1 VSAQHEITDG
11 ADSHGVPT
19 GEPKVV
25 GQPPSLLHRV
35 RNRMFSSTSPV
46 WIFLVLMA
54 MVAVFGAL
62 RPTEFLSTFD
72 IQSIF
77 TNAAV
82 AMMLAVGMTYVIITA
97 GIDLSVGSVLVLA
110 GVVAA
115 KTMTAIGGTNPD
127 AIGWWPILAGL
138 AVGVL
143 AGIAAGVVN
152 GTLIAWLKIPPLIV
166 TLGMFGIALGLAD
179 VLTSGVDLAGVP
191 TKLGATIGNGQL
203 GPVPWLVI
211 IAVVVTI
218 IGGLVLSQTRFG
230 RHTYAIGS
238 NDEAAR
244 RAGINVPWHL
254 VKIYAIAGA
263 LSGLGGDLSL
273 AHFTTTTISGHLED
287 NLTAISA
294 VVIGGTSLFGGVGT
308 MIGSV
313 VGVFIPVV
321 LASGLVIMNVQS
333 FWQQVV
339 TGVILI
345 VAVYFDQVRR
355 RSRNR

>member
-1 VSAQHEITDG
+1 MSALERLR
-11 ADSHGVPT
+11 
-19 GEPKVV
+19 ER
-25 GQPPSLLHRV
+25 L
-35 RNRMFSSTSPV
+35 FSSTSPI
-46 WIFLVLMA
+46 WIFFVLVA
-54 MVAVFGAL
+54 MVAAFGAL
-62 RPTEFLSTFD
+62 RPSEFLGSFD

-82 AMMLAVGMTYVIITA
+82 ALTLAVGMTYVIITA
-97 GIDLSVGSVLVLA
+97 GIDLSVGSVLVLG
-110 GVVAA
+110 GVLAV
-115 KTMTAIGGTNPD
+115 KTMSAVGGSNPD
-127 AIGWWPILAGL
+127 TIGWGPILVGLAVGILAGL
-138 AVGVL
+138 AC
-143 AGIAAGVVN
+143 GIVN

-179 VLTSGVDLAGVP
+179 VLTSGVDLADVP
-191 TKLGATIGNGQL
+191 SKLGSTIGNGKL
-203 GPVPWLVI
+203 GPVPWLVV
-211 IAVVVTI
+211 IAVIVTLF
-218 IGGLVLSQTRFG
+218 GGLVLSLTRFG
-230 RHTYAIGS
+230 QHTYAIGS

-244 RAGINVPWHL
+244 RAGINVRWHL

-263 LSGLGGDLSL
+263 LAGLGGDLSL

-287 NLTAISA
+287 NLVAISA

-308 MIGSV
+308 MIGTV

-321 LASGLVIMNVQS
+321 LAAGLVIMSVQS

-355 RSRNR
+355 RARNRL